1 MAFDVGFDSK
11 IFNAHSSHRDTKR
24 RENKRLL
31 DKSVR
36 ELDRERSSLL
46 NQEKKLVAEIKRL
59 AGQNQL
65 GAVKVM
71 AKDLVRTRR
80 SITKFYGLKSQ
91 LQAVSLRMQ
100 TLKTTQA
107 MADAMCGVT
116 RAMRSMHRQLNV
128 PSLNNIMLEF
138 ERQNEFMENA
148 TDVLGDAVD
157 DAVVADGDE
166 EESEELVGQVLDEL
180 GCNIDAQLLDA
191 PGESEGVQ
199 VPKVAAL
206 VTCKPVLVGVG
217 ETTEVPGTGIDVDLK
232 ARLDSLRNK

>member
-128 PSLNNIMLEF
+128 PSLNNIKCQKMKQMTSL
-138 ERQNEFMENA
+138 NW
-148 TDVLGDAVD
+148 
-157 DAVVADGDE
+157 VADFGRNGLRQGQLASGVLPASV
-166 EESEELVGQVLDEL
+166 SETR
-180 GCNIDAQLLDA
+180 IT
-191 PGESEGVQ
+191 SSR
-199 VPKVAAL
+199 K
-206 VTCKPVLVGVG
+206 LVGVMCVKLRRWEG
-217 ETTEVPGTGIDVDLK
+217 RCTEG
-232 ARLDSLRNK
+232 

>member
-1 MAFDVGFDSK
+1 M
-11 IFNAHSSHRDTKR
+11 
-24 RENKRLL
+24 L

-36 ELDRERSSLL
+36 ELDRERSSLI
-46 NQEKKLVAEIKRL
+46 NQEKKLFAEIKRL
-59 AGQNQL
+59 AGQNLL

-100 TLKTTQA
+100 TLKTTKA

-138 ERQNEFMENA
+138 ERHNEIMENA
-148 TDVLGDAVD
+148 TDVLGDVVD

-166 EESEELVGQVLDEL
+166 EESEELVGQVLDE
-180 GCNIDAQLLDA
+180 
-191 PGESEGVQ
+191 
-199 VPKVAAL
+199 
-206 VTCKPVLVGVG
+206 
-217 ETTEVPGTGIDVDLK
+217 
-232 ARLDSLRNK
+232 

>member
-1 MAFDVGFDSK
+1 LAFDVGFDSK
-11 IFNAHSSHRDTKR
+11 IFNTRSSHRDTKR

-36 ELDRERSSLL
+36 ELDRERSSLI
-46 NQEKKLVAEIKRL
+46 NQEKKLFAEIKRL
-59 AGQNQL
+59 AGQNLL

-100 TLKTTQA
+100 TLKTTKA

-138 ERQNEFMENA
+138 ERHNEIMENA
-148 TDVLGDAVD
+148 TDVLGDVVD

-166 EESEELVGQVLDEL
+166 EESEELVGQVLDE
-180 GCNIDAQLLDA
+180 
-191 PGESEGVQ
+191 
-199 VPKVAAL
+199 
-206 VTCKPVLVGVG
+206 
-217 ETTEVPGTGIDVDLK
+217 
-232 ARLDSLRNK
+232 